1 MNKRP
6 ETVVNARQLLR
17 QAKLKRKIDDPSLD
31 ISNKKKISQSI
42 RKSNANTLNN
52 NPISKYKEEITKT
65 IKKTPVGLMCSLC
78 EIPIEANSEPELIA
92 HLESFAHLSKKSLL
106 LDENTDSEE
115 NINKHIETQETGNVE
130 EDKTIPES
138 AEKQNSKDSTD
149 IDIDSKQVHHE
160 KELKNPDE
168 NIEPRNNP
176 DLYDMNSGIVAD
188 SDIDAQLLK
197 FQNEISIIS
206 SEHSTID
213 GSGITNI
220 KTGKKKRKLKELR
233 SMVHEISYLNRDD
246 TENALENESNQN
258 LVKVENKED
267 PKSDSSDYEMDSD
280 EDFVMDWRTMDISLL
295 KK

>member
-149 IDIDSKQVHHE
+149 IDIDSKQ
-160 KELKNPDE
+160 
-168 NIEPRNNP
+168 
-176 DLYDMNSGIVAD
+176 
-188 SDIDAQLLK
+188 LLK